1 MFVNLSILII
11 ILYISIICTYW
22 NRLKRYNQKP
32 LQVSTFDKKN
42 SPYHPTVIFFPKKWK
57 SYNFYMAE
65 TPFFC
70 GYPQKGDMYRDRF
83 ECPSIHVSND
93 GIHWTETC
101 QNPIDNLSDSEITNK
116 DYFSDPH
123 LVFTNNGLE
132 CWYRINHRYGDYEK
146 EYNVLLLRKISKDGI
161 NWGERE
167 IISDLTKSNNPLGN
181 MIISP
186 AIIYNQ
192 KYHMWYVDSISHSQR
207 NIAYSSWDTN
217 KWETKKNCKLI
228 GREINPWHIDVSY
241 LDNTFWLVI
250 FDRINLT
257 LWKSSDGL
265 NFSFIKEL
273 LAPSKRIGSFYSNDL
288 YRACLVKI
296 ENKYRLYF
304 SADDTLKTYIGV
316 MEGLYPDKLK
326 ILSPDNQKHQN
337 LLSFIFVFTQIM
349 CKRSIVHTKRAI
361 YLYIKKPIMN
371 LINKK

>member
-1 MFVNLSILII
+1 MLVSFSILIV
-11 ILYISIICTYW
+11 LFVSIICFYW

-32 LQVSTFDKKN
+32 LHVTTFDQKD
-42 SPYHPTVIFFPKKWK
+42 SPYHPSIVFFPRKWNGY
-57 SYNFYMAE
+57 SYYLAE

-70 GYPQKGDMYRDRF
+70 GYPPKGNVYRDRF

-93 GIHWTETC
+93 GIHWMETTK
-101 QNPIDNLSDSEITNK
+101 NPIDNLSDTDISNK

-123 LVFTNNGLE
+123 LVFTDNGLE

-146 EYNVLLLRKISKDGI
+146 ENNVLLLRKISRDGI
-161 NWGERE
+161 HWGERE

-186 AIIYNQ
+186 AIIFNQ
-192 KYHMWYVDSISHSQR
+192 TYHMWYVDSISHGQR
-207 NIAYSSWDTN
+207 DIAYSSWDTT
-217 KWETKKNCKLI
+217 KWETKKICKLI

-241 LDNTFWLVI
+241 SGNTYWLII

-265 NFSFIKEL
+265 NFYFQKEL

-288 YRACLVKI
+288 YRACLVKTDT
-296 ENKYRLYF
+296 KYRLYF

-316 MEGLYPDKLK
+316 MEGSYPDKLE

-337 LLSFIFVFTQIM
+337 LFSFMLTFTQIM
-349 CKRSIVHTKRAI
+349 CKDTIAHTKRAM
-361 YLYIKKPIMN
+361 YLCIKKPIMN